1 MALMLMGRLILS
13 VNTTTLDVG
22 YAKDMAEYRIIGTSL
37 GTSMIEQSNAL
48 AYDETTVDT
57 NVTATS
63 MLTLASS
70 FGPDGLENASS
81 FDDIDD
87 FHNFTKY
94 DTLQSVVYKSR
105 VLVTYLNVTSTAI
118 TPTTT
123 RSYNKQITVEVTSDY
138 LVDYTLNPP
147 KPDTLRFR
155 TVFSYWFFR

>member
-57 NVTATS
+57 NVTSTT
-63 MLTLASS
+63 MLTAAAS
-70 FGPDGLENASS
+70 FGPDGLEVPNT

-87 FHNFTKY
+87 FHNFVKF
-94 DTLQSVVYKSR
+94 DTLQSVVYRSKI
-105 VLVTYLNVTSTAI
+105 LVSYLNVTSSSMT
-118 TPTTT
+118 TTTT
-123 RSYNKQITVEVTSDY
+123 RTYSKQITVEVTSDY
-138 LVDYTLNPP
+138 LVDYTVNPP
-147 KPDTLRFR
+147 RPDTLRFR